1 MKRRD
6 FLSGAAV
13 LLVGGR
19 AAGQP
24 SGEAMRRIA
33 ILEPGSRAMRAQLW
47 AVLEERLRQ
56 HGYVERKNL
65 SIERR
70 WADGVDARLPQ
81 LAKDLLAGSPEV
93 IVTIT
98 TPAVQSLKRLTH
110 QVPIVMIVSDAVATG
125 LVASLARPGANVTG
139 ISLDLIAVARKR
151 LQLLR
156 EINPE
161 ARRVGHL
168 GPATNAG
175 VQAAFKQVQAAG
187 AAMGVEVRLVDAADG
202 PTIAR
207 AFEQL
212 VGDPVDALLVT
223 QVMLQHY
230 RQIVELAARYRV
242 PAAYVDEEPLA
253 AGGLLVFGP
262 ERDAPYRHAADY
274 VHRILEG
281 TKPADMPVM
290 QPTEYWL
297 GVNLTTARALGI
309 KIPQSVLIRADRVIE

>member
-1 MKRRD
+1 MKRRH

-13 LLVGGR
+13 LLVDPR
-19 AAGQP
+19 AAGQA
-24 SGEAMRRIA
+24 SGEGMRHVA
-33 ILEPGSRAMRAQLW
+33 ILEPGDRAMRAQLW
-47 AVLEERLRQ
+47 AVFEERLGQ
-56 HGYVERKNL
+56 HGYVERSNL
-65 SIERR
+65 SVERR
-70 WADGVDARLPQ
+70 WADGVDTRLPQ
-81 LAKDLLAGSPEV
+81 LAEHLLAGRPEV

-98 TPAVQSLKRLTH
+98 TPAVQALKRLTNE
-110 QVPIVMIVSDAVATG
+110 VPIVMIVSDAVATG
-125 LVASLARPGANVTG
+125 LVASLARPGGNVTG
-139 ISLDLIAVARKR
+139 ISLDLTAVARKR
-151 LQLLR
+151 LELLR
-156 EINPE
+156 EINPD
-161 ARRVGHL
+161 ARRVGML

-175 VQAAFKQVQAAG
+175 VQAAFKQVQAAA
-187 AAMGVEVRLVDAADG
+187 AAMRIDIRLVDAADG

-212 VGDPVDALLVT
+212 AEDPVDALLVT

-242 PAAYVDEEPLA
+242 PAAYVDQEPLA

-262 ERDAPYRHAADY
+262 EREAPYRHAADY
-274 VHRILEG
+274 VHRILQG

-297 GVNLTTARALGI
+297 GVNLRTARALGV